1 MVTTDMSDE
10 IKNTSAG
17 DSVNYGRGVL
27 VLPRAAAEKFRT
39 ATKKEILALLFRL
52 ACDQGWDID
61 AAAEAFAQS
70 PEGGDAEMAFWRGA
84 GVVSSA
90 DDAEV
95 AVVSRAAEPQSR
107 VKKEK
112 RPTPALPTYST
123 EEMTQI
129 LERRAD
135 STAVIDECE
144 RMLGKMFSTSE
155 TSKILGLI
163 DYLELD
169 GEYIIDLC
177 AHCAR
182 IGKKSLR
189 YVERVAFDLYDRGIT
204 DVEALDKHLRTI
216 EMASQLEGKIRSMF
230 GINPDRSLTARERG
244 FIDSWVGKFGY
255 GIDEIG
261 RAYELTVNAIGKES
275 LPYANAIIETWNT
288 AGLRNIGDIDAY
300 IASQKAESAAAA
312 TVPDGTSFNTDAF
325 FEAALRRSYGDAA
338 IPDQTSPS
346 PVSVPNGK
354 NQKTNNNTNAN
365 GGGRG

>member
-1 MVTTDMSDE
+1 MSDE
-10 IKNTSAG
+10 IKNTFAA
-17 DSVNYGRGVL
+17 DESVNYGRGVL

-52 ACDQGWDID
+52 ACDQGWDRD
-61 AAAEAFAQS
+61 AAAAAFAQS
-70 PEGGDAEMAFWRGA
+70 FETSDAELAFWRGA

-90 DDAEV
+90 ENTDGV
-95 AVVSRAAEPQSR
+95 VVSHAAESQSHG
-107 VKKEK
+107 KKEK
-112 RPTPALPTYST
+112 RPSPALPTYST

-135 STAVIDECE
+135 STAIIDECE

-189 YVERVAFDLYDRGIT
+189 YVEKVAFDLYDRGIT

-216 EMASQLEGKIRSMF
+216 EMASQLEGRIRSMF
-230 GINPDRSLTARERG
+230 GINPDRTLTVRERG
-244 FIDSWVGKFGY
+244 FIDSWVGNFGY

-288 AGLRNIGDIDAY
+288 AGLRNISDIDAY
-300 IASQKAESAAAA
+300 IASQKAESVAAV

-338 IPDQTSPS
+338 IPNQISPS
-346 PVSVPNGK
+346 SSSMPNSQNTK
-354 NQKTNNNTNAN
+354 SNNSIKTNAKAN
-365 GGGRG
+365 GGIRG